1 LAAAQI
7 GHDNGMPAGRGSP
20 PLTLRVQD
28 RRSTVVVEA
37 CGVVD
42 FTTAPVLRAVLTH
55 LVEDDRSVVLNLA
68 QVALLDGHSIGML
81 VALARLA
88 RRHGNTLRVQGAVGR
103 VLRVMEIVGVTK
115 LLEQPDEQ
123 AEWSRQPAT
132 DRTVEV
138 VLGARQHHAA
148 GQAQREALRQLALYS
163 AQGLAA
169 GMARRYRGRGEPLD
183 DLTQVATLGLIKAV
197 DGFDADHGAAF
208 TSYAVPTIIGE
219 LRRYFRDKGWQ
230 IRVPRRIQEIGLEL
244 VDAGEVLSQRLGHS
258 PTMQELATYLSA
270 TEDQVL
276 EAIDAMHAYRPA
288 SLSAPANGSGDRD
301 AGLELADR
309 IGALDHRLELV
320 DDRESLRPL
329 LAALP
334 DRQRRII
341 ALRFYGNLT
350 QAQIAAK
357 IGISQ
362 MHVSRLL
369 SDALRQLR
377 QGLATG

>member
-1 LAAAQI
+1 MS
-7 GHDNGMPAGRGSP
+7 NRRGNL

-28 RRSTVVVEA
+28 RRSAVVVEA
-37 CGVVD
+37 RGVVD
-42 FTTAPVLRAVLTH
+42 FTTAPLLRAVLTH
-55 LVEDDRSVVLNLA
+55 LVKDDRSVVLDLA
-68 QVALLDGHSIGML
+68 QVTLLDGHSVGML
-81 VALARLA
+81 VATARLA
-88 RRHGNTLRVQGAVGR
+88 SRHRNTFCAQHATGR

-123 AEWSRQPAT
+123 VELSRQPAT

-138 VLGARQHHAA
+138 VLGARQHHAKDET
-148 GQAQREALRQLALYS
+148 QREALRQLAIYS
-163 AQGLAA
+163 AQGLAI
-169 GMARRYRGRGEPLD
+169 GLARRYRGRGEPLE

-219 LRRYFRDKGWQ
+219 IRRYFRDKGWQ
-230 IRVPRRIQEIGLEL
+230 IRVPRWIQEIGLEL
-244 VDAGEVLSQRLGHS
+244 IDAGEVLSQRLGHS
-258 PTMQELATYLSA
+258 PTLQELAAYLGA

-288 SLSAPANGSGDRD
+288 SLSAPANGNGNGDT
-301 AGLELADR
+301 ALELADR
-309 IGALDHRLELV
+309 IGALDRRLELV

-357 IGISQ
+357 IGVSQ

-377 QGLATG
+377 EGLATG

>member
-1 LAAAQI
+1 V
-7 GHDNGMPAGRGSP
+7 PSGRGNL

-28 RRSTVVVEA
+28 RQCTVAIEA

-42 FTTAPVLRAVLTH
+42 FTTAPLLRAVLTH
-55 LVEDDRSVVLNLA
+55 LVEHDRSVVLDLA
-68 QVALLDGHSIGML
+68 QVTLLDGHSVGML
-81 VALARLA
+81 VAAARLA
-88 RRHGNTLRVQGAVGR
+88 SRHGNTLRTQHATGR
-103 VLRVMEIVGVTK
+103 VLRVLEIVGVSK
-115 LLEQPDEQ
+115 LLEQPDEP
-123 AEWSRQPAT
+123 AERGRQPVT

-138 VLGARQHHAA
+138 LLGARQRYTEDEV
-148 GQAQREALRQLALYS
+148 QREALRQLAIHS
-163 AQGLAA
+163 AQGLAV
-169 GMARRYRGRGEPLD
+169 GLARRYRGRGEPLD

-230 IRVPRRIQEIGLEL
+230 IRVPRWIQEIGLEV
-244 VDAGEVLSQRLGHS
+244 VDAGDVLSQRLGRS
-258 PTMQELATYLSA
+258 PTIEELAAYLNA
-270 TEDQVL
+270 TGDQVL

-288 SLSAPANGSGDRD
+288 SLSAPANGTGDSD
-301 AGLELADR
+301 TDLELADR
-309 IGALDHRLELV
+309 IGTFDHSFDLV

>member
-1 LAAAQI
+1 
-7 GHDNGMPAGRGSP
+7 
-20 PLTLRVQD
+20 
-28 RRSTVVVEA
+28 
-37 CGVVD
+37 
-42 FTTAPVLRAVLTH
+42 
-55 LVEDDRSVVLNLA
+55 VEDNRSVVLDLA
-68 QVALLDGHSIGML
+68 QVSLLDGHSIGML
-81 VALARLA
+81 IASARLA
-88 RRHGNTLRVQGAVGR
+88 SRRKNTLRVQHATGR
-103 VLRVMEIVGVTK
+103 TLRVMEIVGVTK
-115 LLEQPDEQ
+115 LLQEPDEQ
-123 AEWSRQPAT
+123 AELSRQPAT

-138 VLGARQHHAA
+138 LLGARQHHAA
-148 GQAQREALRQLALYS
+148 DDAQREALRQLAIYS
-163 AQGLAA
+163 AQGLAV
-169 GMARRYRGRGEPLD
+169 GLARRYRGRGEPLD
-183 DLTQVATLGLIKAV
+183 DLTQVATIGLIKAV
-197 DGFDADHGAAF
+197 DGFNADHGAAF

-219 LRRYFRDKGWQ
+219 IRRYFRDKGWQ